1 MNTPVPDLQSHTV
14 AWFRSRDAIR
24 AAELALERSGI
35 EAEFIEVARPDPRT
49 QRRKIDRRTFSA
61 LGRRMLVGLVLGV
74 AIGAVVGFLIGLVLG
89 REGFEVWAFALGGAI
104 FGAAPGFFYTVGT
117 KLPAQEQAFD
127 TYGDSDR
134 EEPWIAVS
142 GPDDLQNEAAKVLA
156 DQRPVRMDGVAAA

>member
-1 MNTPVPDLQSHTV
+1 MDTPVPDLKSHTV

-49 QRRKIDRRTFSA
+49 ERRKIDRRTFNA
-61 LGRRMLVGLVLGV
+61 LGRRMLVGLALGITV
-74 AIGAVVGFLIGLVLG
+74 GAFVGFLIGLLLG
-89 REGFEVWAFALGGAI
+89 SEGFELWAFAFGGAV

-134 EEPWIAVS
+134 VEPWIAVS
-142 GPDDLQNEAAKVLA
+142 GPDDVQNEAARILA